1 MYVCIRSI
9 VLYTDQAVGKS
20 RKPGSATRKVAGAGT
35 PTGASERKP
44 EAMRTND
51 KTAEKRTVVDQL
63 SFDTKTT
70 KRVAYSQWEFTIVGP
85 FEIEVCNAS
94 YGYLKDEHTYRVM
107 IDEAGIPVS
116 CTCKGFKHYH
126 GPNGRVGKHM
136 LAVATVGG
144 QTLLDVAREFLPH
157 STLSAET
164 DTETAA
170 EKLKTDGGAMT
181 TEAEP
186 ETCPNGEPYCDGPK
200 SDDLPCFDCFER
212 GSV

>member
-1 MYVCIRSI
+1 M
-9 VLYTDQAVGKS
+9 T
-20 RKPGSATRKVAGAGT
+20 
-35 PTGASERKP
+35 
-44 EAMRTND
+44 TND

-63 SFDTKTT
+63 SFDTKTA

-126 GPNGRVGKHM
+126 SPNGRVGKHI

-144 QTLLDVAREFLPH
+144 ETLLEAAREFSPH
-157 STLSAET
+157 STPSGET
-164 DTETAA
+164 DSETVA
-170 EKLKTDGGAMT
+170 EKLKTDGGTMT
-181 TEAEP
+181 TEPEP
-186 ETCPNGEPYCDGPK
+186 ETCPNGDPYFNFPASHDLLCFFCFVRKLPNYASDK
-200 SDDLPCFDCFER
+200 SY
-212 GSV
+212 